1 MHGFFCNLTIVCC
14 EITLSEQLQL

>member
-1 MHGFFCNLTIVCC
+1 MVFFRNLIIVCC